1 MPVTEPCDVAGILHE
16 MECWRQEPFDPE
28 QRNYKRHS
36 VRGDVRIEP
45 IVGDAPVAFDAYC
58 MLRDISRDGAGFVC
72 YQPLPLGSQWRLWFT
87 IRGHNMCAQP
97 VVVRYCKAVQTGV
110 FLVGT
115 QFIVEPWVLCALGV
129 ADDDLADE
137 YATKSEDDAFSEFV
151 APEALR
157 TNEDA
162 SSAT

>member
-1 MPVTEPCDVAGILHE
+1 MPVTEPHDVTGILDQ
-16 MECWRQEPFDPE
+16 MEYWRQEPSDPQ

-45 IVGDAPVAFDAYC
+45 LEGDAPVAFDAFC
-58 MLRDISRDGAGFVC
+58 MLRDISRDGLGFVC

-97 VVVRYCKAVQTGV
+97 VVIRYCKAVQTGV

-115 QFIVEPWVLCALGV
+115 QFIIEPWVLCALGV

-137 YATKSEDDAFSEFV
+137 YDIESEDDAFSEFV
-151 APEALR
+151 APENLQSD
-157 TNEDA
+157 EDG
-162 SSAT
+162 SSGT